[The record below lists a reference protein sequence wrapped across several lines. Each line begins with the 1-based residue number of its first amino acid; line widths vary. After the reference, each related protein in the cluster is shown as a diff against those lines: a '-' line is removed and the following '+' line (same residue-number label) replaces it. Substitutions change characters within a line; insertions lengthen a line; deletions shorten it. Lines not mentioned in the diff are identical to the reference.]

1 MTINTVLLLILAL
14 TVASGLSFFHYYYKA
29 RSTGKITRVLAF
41 LRFLSIFGILVLLI
55 NPIVS
60 RSTYETNKPPLALV
74 VDNSASIADLKAD
87 KTAKEVYG
95 KLVEND
101 QLQEKFEVQSYAFDA
116 DFRPISNSNDLNFKG
131 KASQLD
137 KVGSNV
143 NAIHKN
149 LPYTTVLLSDGN
161 QTSGSDFVFGF
172 QADHKVFPL
181 IVGDTTQYMDLR
193 IAQVN
198 VNKYA
203 FHKNQFPVEVF
214 LNYTGTQPMNA
225 VFSIQSGNS
234 ILVKENVQFSADKRA
249 QIVNALLPANAVG
262 LQIYTATI
270 SSKSSEKNTY
280 NNSKKFAVEIIDQKT
295 EVALISDMPHPDL
308 GAIKRSIESNAQR
321 KVTVL
326 KPNQISDLG
335 KYNVLILY
343 QPNARFKS
351 VFETNKN
358 LGLNTFII
366 TGNATDFGLL
376 NQYQT
381 LVDCNMSNQKENY
394 LAQFNS
400 DFNVFAVENIGFE
413 NFPPLEN
420 PFGNVALKD
429 GTSVL
434 LESRVQGIETGEPLW
449 VFSDQKGKRG
459 ALLLGENIWKW
470 RAHSYVEQKSFEK
483 FDQFLDKT
491 IQFLASNDGRKSL
504 IVNHER
510 FYNSG
515 DNIEITAQYFNKNYE
530 LDEKA
535 RLTISLTNTQT
546 KQRKQYDLVRSS
558 NSFKVNLDGLTP
570 GKYAFNVKELNSNS
584 TYSGSF
590 EVLDFDIEKQ
600 FVNAD
605 VTKLKQLANHTQGT
619 AYVPNQVDVLIKKLV
634 ADPAYKTIQ
643 KEVVKKSALID
654 WKLLLLIITGLF
666 AAEWFIR
673 KYNGM
678 L

>member
-14 TVASGLSFFHYYYKA
+14 AVASGLSFFHYYYKA
-29 RSTGKITRVLAF
+29 RATGKITRVLAF
-41 LRFLSIFGILVLLI
+41 LRLLSIFGILVLLI

-60 RSTYETNKPPLALV
+60 RITYETNKPPLAIV
-74 VDNSASIADLKAD
+74 IDNSASIADLKAD
-87 KTAKEVYG
+87 QTAKEVYE
-95 KLVEND
+95 KLVENE

-116 DFRPISNSNDLNFKG
+116 DFRPISSSNDLNFKG

-149 LPYTTVLLSDGN
+149 LPYATVLLSDGN

-225 VFSIQSGNS
+225 VFSIHSGNS
-234 ILVKENVQFSADKRA
+234 VLVKENVQFSADKRA

-295 EVALISDMPHPDL
+295 EVALISDIPHPDL

-321 KVTVL
+321 KVTIL

-420 PFGNVALKD
+420 PFGNVSLKE

-434 LESRVQGIETGEPLW
+434 LASRVQGIETGEPLW

-470 RAHSYVEQKSFEK
+470 RAHSYVEQKTFEK

-535 RLTISLTNTQT
+535 RLSISLTNTKT
-546 KQRKQYDLVRSS
+546 KQRKQYDFVRSS

-570 GKYAFNVKELNSNS
+570 GKYTFNVKELNSNS

-619 AYVPNQVDVLIKKLV
+619 AYVPNQVDELIKKLV

-654 WKLLLLIITGLF
+654 WKLLLLVITGLF

-673 KYNGM
+673 KYNG
-678 L
+678 LL